1 MGAIPGRG
9 GEGSLMKDSMDK
21 KRNGNPPWEKPMEQR
36 RITPCE
42 YGKIRPG
49 GGDGIWS
56 PDSDYANGLPN
67 LYSG

>member
-1 MGAIPGRG
+1 
-9 GEGSLMKDSMDK
+9 MKDNTDK

-36 RITPCE
+36 RITPRD
-42 YGKIRPG
+42 YGKLRPG